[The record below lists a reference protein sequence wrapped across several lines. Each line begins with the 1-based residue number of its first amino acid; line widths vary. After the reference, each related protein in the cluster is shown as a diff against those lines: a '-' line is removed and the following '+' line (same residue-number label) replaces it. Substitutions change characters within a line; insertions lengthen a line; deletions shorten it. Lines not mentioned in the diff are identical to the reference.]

1 MAKRVV
7 FSWIFPVD
15 VLGGG
20 IERVTRRLMDG
31 LSKRGHDCLYLQHD
45 VETSRFIFNGDDI
58 GDLCEFLD
66 NQNIDVLVNLNG
78 YSSMMTDAI
87 SRAQW
92 SGHYIVCHHNE
103 PMYLRKIYG
112 LRRVIA
118 EVRAGENSL
127 GARLA
132 WLARL
137 ISYPLWQKLS
147 IRRIAETQAR
157 NYWRANR
164 YVVLSPSFLPQ
175 LKWLIKKPDLS
186 KAVAIPNPLSFEISP
201 EEAEQLPKKNEVL
214 IVARLYDAEK
224 RISAA
229 LAAWQ
234 IIETQDQE
242 GWKLKIVGD
251 GPDAQFLQ
259 QRARAL
265 GLERVEFLGQQDPMS
280 HYKSASI
287 FLMTSRV
294 EGWGLTLTEA
304 MQHRAVP
311 IAFDAYASLRDIVE
325 DGENGIIV
333 ANSDVAA
340 FAEQTVQLMRDT
352 ERRKSLA
359 AKALASSQSYGL
371 DLVLDRWE
379 TIL

>member
-1 MAKRVV
+1 
-7 FSWIFPVD
+7 
-15 VLGGG
+15 
-20 IERVTRRLMDG
+20 
-31 LSKRGHDCLYLQHD
+31 
-45 VETSRFIFNGDDI
+45 
-58 GDLCEFLD
+58 
-66 NQNIDVLVNLNG
+66 
-78 YSSMMTDAI
+78 
-87 SRAQW
+87 
-92 SGHYIVCHHNE
+92 
-103 PMYLRKIYG
+103 
-112 LRRVIA
+112 
-118 EVRAGENSL
+118 
-127 GARLA
+127 
-132 WLARL
+132 LARL
-137 ISYPLWQKLS
+137 LSYPLWQKLS
-147 IRRIAETQAR
+147 TRRIAKTQAR
-157 NYWRANR
+157 NYRRADR
-164 YVVLSPSFLPQ
+164 YVVLSPRFLPQ
-175 LKWLIKKPDLS
+175 LKKLIKQPDLS

-201 EEAEQLPKKNEVL
+201 EEAGDLTKEDEVV

-234 IIETQDQE
+234 IVEKQDQE
-242 GWKLKIVGD
+242 GWKLKILGD

-265 GLERVEFLGQQDPMS
+265 GLERVEFLGQLDPMS
-280 HYKSASI
+280 HYKPASI
-287 FLMTSRV
+287 FLMTTRV

-304 MQHRAVP
+304 MQHGAVP

-333 ANSDVAA
+333 TNGDVAA

-359 AKALASSQSYGL
+359 ANALASPQRYRL